1 MTFFSDAIRQ
11 AMDTGM
17 MTGAVFVDLS
27 KAFDTVDHA
36 RLLSKLPIYG
46 ILNRDLKWFESYLFN
61 RNHFVSFHGVPSEV
75 CSITCGVPQG
85 SILGPLLFVL
95 LINDLEFQ
103 LKYSQIILYADDA
116 VIYFADKDISIIQ
129 ERLNAD
135 LQCISNWFSDNNL
148 IVNLKKSKT
157 ECVLFG
163 THKKTVRSENFV
175 IKMNGTQITES
186 HSYEYLGVI
195 MDKNL
200 NYLEH
205 LNKIQ
210 KKAASRVRLL
220 SRIRHNIGPYTAETI
235 YKMMI
240 LPVMLYCSNIFI
252 DLPNCHKL
260 KFEDIQNRAMQIVY
274 GSINSTEWPSINEI
288 RNRNCVHEVFKC
300 LHGLAPMP
308 LQKRFTRVSHSQN
321 TRGNNVN
328 LSLPKVKTEAGRK
341 RFAYQG
347 TNIIN
352 KLPNDLKTEQ
362 SLLRFKN
369 TCKSINLDF

>member
-1 MTFFSDAIRQ
+1 MYDYLEQNKLLSQSQFGFRKGSSTQHAVTLFSDASRQ

-17 MTGAVFVDLS
+17 LTGAVFVDLS

-46 ILNRDLKWFESYLFN
+46 ILNRERKWFESYIFN

-75 CSITCGVPQG
+75 STISCGVPQR

-116 VIYFADKDISIIQ
+116 VIYFADKDVGSIQ

-135 LQCISNWFSDNNL
+135 LKCISNWFSDNNL

-163 THKKTVRSENFV
+163 THKKTARSENFM

-186 HSYEYLGVI
+186 HAYEYLGVI

-220 SRIRHNIGPYTAETI
+220 FWMRHNIRPYTVEAI
-235 YKMMI
+235 YKMI

-274 GSINSTEWPSINEI
+274 GSKYK
-288 RNRNCVHEVFKC
+288 RN
-300 LHGLAPMP
+300 
-308 LQKRFTRVSHSQN
+308 QK
-321 TRGNNVN
+321 
-328 LSLPKVKTEAGRK
+328 
-341 RFAYQG
+341 
-347 TNIIN
+347 
-352 KLPNDLKTEQ
+352 
-362 SLLRFKN
+362 
-369 TCKSINLDF
+369 

>member
-1 MTFFSDAIRQ
+1 M
-11 AMDTGM
+11 
-17 MTGAVFVDLS
+17 
-27 KAFDTVDHA
+27 
-36 RLLSKLPIYG
+36 
-46 ILNRDLKWFESYLFN
+46 
-61 RNHFVSFHGVPSEV
+61 
-75 CSITCGVPQG
+75 
-85 SILGPLLFVL
+85 
-95 LINDLEFQ
+95 
-103 LKYSQIILYADDA
+103 
-116 VIYFADKDISIIQ
+116 
-129 ERLNAD
+129 
-135 LQCISNWFSDNNL
+135 
-148 IVNLKKSKT
+148 
-157 ECVLFG
+157 LFG
-163 THKKTVRSENFV
+163 TYKKIARSENFV

-186 HSYEYLGVI
+186 HAYEYLGVI

-274 GSINSTEWPSINEI
+274 GSINSSEWSSINEI

-308 LQKRFTRVSHSQN
+308 LQKSFTRVSHSQN

-347 TNIIN
+347 TIIFN

>member
-1 MTFFSDAIRQ
+1 MTLFSDAIRQ

-27 KAFDTVDHA
+27 KAFD
-36 RLLSKLPIYG
+36 IYG
-46 ILNRDLKWFESYLFN
+46 ILNRELKWFESYLFN
-61 RNHFVSFHGVPSEV
+61 RSYFVSFHGVPSEV
-75 CSITCGVPQG
+75 CSISCGVPQG

-103 LKYSQIILYADDA
+103 LKYSQIILYTDDA

-135 LQCISNWFSDNNL
+135 LECISNWFSDNNL

-163 THKKTVRSENFV
+163 TDKKAARSENFL
-175 IKMNGTQITES
+175 IKMNGAQITES

-205 LNKIQ
+205 LDKIQ

-240 LPVMLYCSNIFI
+240 LPVMLYCSNV

-274 GSINSTEWPSINEI
+274 
-288 RNRNCVHEVFKC
+288 CVHEVFKC
-300 LHGLAPMP
+300 LHGLGPMP
-308 LQKRFTRVSHSQN
+308 LQKSFTFTKHSWKQ
-321 TRGNNVN
+321 
-328 LSLPKVKTEAGRK
+328 
-341 RFAYQG
+341 
-347 TNIIN
+347 
-352 KLPNDLKTEQ
+352 
-362 SLLRFKN
+362 
-369 TCKSINLDF
+369 CKSQPTKS